1 MARKMDREK
10 KQKSQIVAFKVE
22 DELAE
27 FLDKLPNKSEF
38 IRKAIL
44 AQFAMNCPLCTGT
57 GVVDKGV
64 HDHYTPVIAE
74 HNSRPCDKCKTPVA
88 FPLTADAA
96 PPADRDR
103 FKQFLHGG
111 PLYCA
116 KCYPAAPP
124 CLDCGWHVMMERVA
138 EHFKKVHSH

>member
-1 MARKMDREK
+1 MARKIEREK

-22 DELAE
+22 DDLAE

-44 AQFAMNCPLCTGT
+44 AQFAMNCPLCAGT
-57 GVVDKGV
+57 GVVEKGV
-64 HDHYTPVIAE
+64 HNHFEPVIAE
-74 HNSRPCDKCKTPVA
+74 HNSRPCDKCKALVA
-88 FPLTADAA
+88 FPLTPEAA
-96 PPADRDR
+96 APADRDR
-103 FKQFLHGG
+103 IKQFLHGG

-116 KCYPAAPP
+116 KCYTTAPP
-124 CLDCGWHVMMERVA
+124 CDDCGWHVMMEKVA

>member
-1 MARKMDREK
+1 MARKTDREK

-103 FKQFLHGG
+103 FKQVLHGG
-111 PLYCA
+111 PLYCV

-138 EHFKKVHSH
+138 EHFKKVHSP

>member
-1 MARKMDREK
+1 MARKTEK
-10 KQKSQIVAFKVE
+10 KSQKSQIVAFKVE
-22 DELAE
+22 DDLAA

-38 IRKAIL
+38 IRRAIL

-64 HDHYTPVIAE
+64 HTHYTAVIAE
-74 HNSRPCDKCKTPVA
+74 HNQRPCEKCKTAVS
-88 FPLTADAA
+88 FPMTVDAA

-116 KCYPAAPP
+116 KCYPHVPP
-124 CLDCGWHVMMERVA
+124 CQDCGWHVMMEKVA
-138 EHFKKVHSH
+138 EHFRKVHTH